1 MVKKQRIWEI
11 DFLRG
16 FLILFVIF
24 DHFMWDVN
32 ELGGIFSSSFG
43 KKLYEW
49 SVSYYTTGANATVF
63 GGLREITR
71 YSFVM
76 LFVAISGVS
85 SRFSKNNF
93 VRGMLLAGA
102 GIGFTLI
109 TVLLPLIGIE
119 GVYPIR
125 FNVIHV
131 LAICTLAF
139 SGLEQI
145 YRRCRSDW
153 AKNLFF
159 ACTTIL
165 VVFALVAGYYFL
177 EHFYDGNLLGG
188 LFFQPKDKLET
199 RISEG
204 DYLSLFPAF
213 GWFLLGAGL
222 GMVLYREKKTLFP
235 SVNPKYVS
243 PVTFIGRHSLWF
255 YFGSQII
262 MYCLIVFLSAV
273 LNIL

>member
-32 ELGGIFSSSFG
+32 ELGGSFSSSFG

-145 YRRCRSDW
+145 YSKRLTSRLMGNYTVLPFVGRDLRDIISSSIFMTAICWAGCSFSRRTSWKQEYPRG
-153 AKNLFF
+153 
-159 ACTTIL
+159 I
-165 VVFALVAGYYFL
+165 
-177 EHFYDGNLLGG
+177 
-188 LFFQPKDKLET
+188 
-199 RISEG
+199 IS
-204 DYLSLFPAF
+204 LC
-213 GWFLLGAGL
+213 FLLSAGFCW
-222 GMVLYREKKTLFP
+222 GRGSAWCCIGKRKRCFP
-235 SVNPKYVS
+235 PSIPNTFRPS
-243 PVTFIGRHSLWF
+243 P
-255 YFGSQII
+255 
-262 MYCLIVFLSAV
+262 LSAGIRFGFISD
-273 LNIL
+273 LRLSCTA

>member
-32 ELGGIFSSSFG
+32 ELGGSFSSSFG

-119 GVYPIR
+119 GAAGVEAQLEKPVVTSFSTDGYSESYGKAMGAQDAVQSM
-125 FNVIHV
+125 NAVIG
-131 LAICTLAF
+131 T
-139 SGLEQI
+139 
-145 YRRCRSDW
+145 
-153 AKNLFF
+153 
-159 ACTTIL
+159 
-165 VVFALVAGYYFL
+165 
-177 EHFYDGNLLGG
+177 
-188 LFFQPKDKLET
+188 
-199 RISEG
+199 
-204 DYLSLFPAF
+204 SLYGEADDNGVP
-213 GWFLLGAGL
+213 L
-222 GMVLYREKKTLFP
+222 LYRGTD
-235 SVNPKYVS
+235 
-243 PVTFIGRHSLWF
+243 R
-255 YFGSQII
+255 
-262 MYCLIVFLSAV
+262 
-273 LNIL
+273 